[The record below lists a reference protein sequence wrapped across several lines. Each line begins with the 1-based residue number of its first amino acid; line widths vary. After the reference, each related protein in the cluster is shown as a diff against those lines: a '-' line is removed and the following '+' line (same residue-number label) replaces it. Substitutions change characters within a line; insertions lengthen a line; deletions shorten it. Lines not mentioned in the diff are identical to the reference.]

1 MAPTTVGLAALATR
15 CASGCSVSVV
25 TGGGASPTCAVPATP
40 GTLSSAGAEVGGG
53 SASEAAPFCWS
64 LTRAQATP
72 TPPSSTSAVSPPIS
86 ATAPTRPR
94 RRGRGGGSTVTRG
107 GPYVL
112 SPLTARICASTPV
125 RVIGGAAA

>member
-1 MAPTTVGLAALATR
+1 MVPITVGRGTLTTR
-15 CASGCSVSVV
+15 CASGSWLSVV
-25 TGGGASPTCAVPATP
+25 TGVGASPTWAVPATP
-40 GTLSSAGAEVGGG
+40 GTLISAGAEVGGG
-53 SASEAAPFCWS
+53 SASEPVPFWS

-72 TPPSSTSAVSPPIS
+72 TPPSSTSAVRPPIS

-112 SPLTARICASTPV
+112 SP
-125 RVIGGAAA
+125 